1 MSQAKSISLS
11 QFTKTVEAAVKKAV
25 QKHPKFKT
33 QAQQGVVLS
42 YLIRGIPFDEAVL
55 ANVTIAE
62 TQAFAQELA
71 AHIAGSEAS
80 LAAGTATDNTSVKPR
95 GVIYGTGGH
104 IICGYPPVTEP
115 VTIEQ

>member
-1 MSQAKSISLS
+1 
-11 QFTKTVEAAVKKAV
+11 
-25 QKHPKFKT
+25 
-33 QAQQGVVLS
+33 
-42 YLIRGIPFDEAVL
+42 
-55 ANVTIAE
+55 
-62 TQAFAQELA
+62 
-71 AHIAGSEAS
+71 